1 MNRQAFMVASSLAA
15 FAVGSVALL
24 FPGWIL
30 SSKGVA
36 PSAPIAVWVREV
48 GVLIFAIGLVTF
60 LARKTNDRV
69 AVQAVLLGSATLHLG
84 LLPIELVAYAQG
96 VITKAS
102 GIAPNSVLHVALGL
116 GSLHF
121 ARKAVRP

>member
-1 MNRQAFMVASSLAA
+1 MVASSLVA

-30 SSKGVA
+30 SSKGVV
-36 PSAPIAVWVREV
+36 PSAPTAVWVREV

-60 LARKTNDRV
+60 WARKSKEVV
-69 AVQAVLLGSATLHLG
+69 AVRAVLLGVATIHLG
-84 LLPIELVAYAQG
+84 LLPIELIAYAQG

-102 GIAPNSVLHVALGL
+102 GVAPNSVLHVVLGL

-121 ARKAVRP
+121 AREAVRR